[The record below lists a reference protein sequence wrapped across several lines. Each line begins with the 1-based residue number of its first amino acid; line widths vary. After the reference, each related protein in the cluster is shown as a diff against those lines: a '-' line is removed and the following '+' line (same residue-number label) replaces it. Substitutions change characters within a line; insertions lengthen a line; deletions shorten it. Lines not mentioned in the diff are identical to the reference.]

1 MQNEHQGAVPAC
13 VIAEFVPWAVVST
26 ADEPLGVFISLIPFN
41 FFSAPAELSP
51 QDCTVRGCR
60 HKHNTAISQ

>member
-13 VIAEFVPWAVVST
+13 VRAEFVPWAVVST

-41 FFSAPAELSP
+41 FFGAPAELSP
-51 QDCTVRGCR
+51 QD
-60 HKHNTAISQ
+60 